1 MTIVGPMIKAEED
14 IKNSKFRFQ
23 WENHDYCEL
32 SNNNKKLRKIKNQGW
47 NANIKGNKILRKNSM
62 NIFKIRVNNIH
73 SDKSG
78 LYFGIAKVTTNF
90 SSCHYNDDW
99 NMSCSC
105 TQYNSKF
112 KDFKSEQINAGDIVT
127 FLVDLN
133 NGSLSVKKND
143 ITLGTLYN
151 IPKNED
157 LVPCVCNF
165 YVGNEIEIIE

>member
-1 MTIVGPMIKAEED
+1 M
-14 IKNSKFRFQ
+14 
-23 WENHDYCEL
+23 
-32 SNNNKKLRKIKNQGW
+32 
-47 NANIKGNKILRKNSM
+47 
-62 NIFKIRVNNIH
+62 NNIH

-90 SSCHYNDDW
+90 SSSPYDDDW
-99 NMSCSC
+99 NMSCAC
-105 TQYNSKF
+105 TQNNSKF
-112 KDFKSEQINAGDIVT
+112 KDFKSEKINAGDIVT

-157 LVPCVCNF
+157 LVPCVSNY